1 MPGEF
6 QMDDYLIKSKSKTN
20 PDYGCNPYE
29 RPMEEH
35 ISKGVINL
43 DKPSGPSS
51 HEVDS
56 WVKRI
61 LHVNK
66 TGHGGTLDP
75 KVTGVLPIGI
85 DAATR
90 VSQLLLPA
98 GKEYVCLMTLHK
110 EMPEDQIY
118 EIFDQFTGKI
128 YQTPPIKSAVK
139 RELRVR
145 TIYYATIYEI
155 KGRDVLFRI
164 GCEAGTYIRT
174 FCHDIG
180 EALGCGAHMAELRRT
195 RAGPFNER
203 NDDLVNLHDLTD
215 AYHFWVEDGDE
226 SYLRN
231 AIKPMELA
239 ADHLPQI
246 FIKDS
251 SVEAICQGA
260 KLAAGGVSMLSKGIK
275 RRDLVAIKSLK
286 GELVA
291 SGIALASTEEI
302 MDADSGLVVDT
313 NKVFMQP
320 GVYPMAWK

>member
-1 MPGEF
+1 
-6 QMDDYLIKSKSKTN
+6 MDDYLIKSKSKTN

-29 RPMEEH
+29 RPIEEH

-85 DAATR
+85 DTATR

-98 GKEYVCLMTLHK
+98 GKEYVCLMTMHK
-110 EMPEDQIY
+110 EMPEDQVY

-128 YQTPPIKSAVK
+128 YQTPPVKSAVK

-155 KGRDVLFRI
+155 KGKDVLFRV

-174 FCHDIG
+174 LCHDIG
-180 EALGCGAHMAELRRT
+180 EALSCGAHMAELRRT

-231 AIKPMELA
+231 AIKPMEVA

-251 SVEAICQGA
+251 AVEAICQGA
-260 KLAAGGVSMLSKGIK
+260 KLAAGGISMLSKGIK
-275 RRDLVAIKSLK
+275 RGDLVAIKSLK

-302 MDADSGLVVDT
+302 MNADSGLVVNT

>member
-1 MPGEF
+1 
-6 QMDDYLIKSKSKTN
+6 MDDYLIKSKSKTN
-20 PDYGCNPYE
+20 PDYGCDPYE
-29 RPMEEH
+29 RPIEEH

-98 GKEYVCLMTLHK
+98 GKEYVCLMTMHK
-110 EMPEDQIY
+110 EMPEDQVY
-118 EIFDQFTGKI
+118 GIFDQFTGKI
-128 YQTPPIKSAVK
+128 YQTPPVKSAVK

-155 KGRDVLFRI
+155 KGKDVLFRV

-174 FCHDIG
+174 LCHDIG

-231 AIKPMELA
+231 AIKPMEVA

-251 SVEAICQGA
+251 AVEAICQGA
-260 KLAAGGVSMLSKGIK
+260 KLAAGGISMLSKGIK
-275 RRDLVAIKSLK
+275 RGDLVAIKSLK

-302 MDADSGLVVDT
+302 MNADSGLVVNT

>member
-1 MPGEF
+1 
-6 QMDDYLIKSKSKTN
+6 MDDYLIKSKSKTN
-20 PDYGCNPYE
+20 PDYGCDPYE
-29 RPMEEH
+29 RPIEEH

-85 DAATR
+85 DTATR

-98 GKEYVCLMTLHK
+98 GKEYVCLMTMHK
-110 EMPEDQIY
+110 EMPEDQVY

-128 YQTPPIKSAVK
+128 YQTPPVKSAVK

-155 KGRDVLFRI
+155 KGKDVLFRV

-231 AIKPMELA
+231 AIKPMEVA

-251 SVEAICQGA
+251 AVEAICQGA
-260 KLAAGGVSMLSKGIK
+260 KLAAGGISMLSKGIK
-275 RRDLVAIKSLK
+275 RGDLVAIKSLK

-302 MDADSGLVVDT
+302 MNADSGLVVNT

>member
-1 MPGEF
+1 
-6 QMDDYLIKSKSKTN
+6 MDDYLIKSKSKTN

-29 RPMEEH
+29 RPIEEH

-85 DAATR
+85 DTATR

-98 GKEYVCLMTLHK
+98 GKEYVCLMTMHK
-110 EMPEDQIY
+110 EMPEDQVY

-128 YQTPPIKSAVK
+128 YQTPPVKSAVK

-155 KGRDVLFRI
+155 KGKDVLFRV

-174 FCHDIG
+174 LCHDIG

-203 NDDLVNLHDLTD
+203 NDDFVNLHDLTD

-231 AIKPMELA
+231 AIKPMEVA

-251 SVEAICQGA
+251 AVEAICQGA
-260 KLAAGGVSMLSKGIK
+260 KLAAGGISMLSKGIK
-275 RRDLVAIKSLK
+275 RGDLVAIKSLK

-302 MDADSGLVVDT
+302 MNADSGLVVNT

>member
-1 MPGEF
+1 
-6 QMDDYLIKSKSKTN
+6 MDDYLIKSKSKTN
-20 PDYGCNPYE
+20 PDYGCDPYE
-29 RPMEEH
+29 RPIEEH

-85 DAATR
+85 DTATR

-98 GKEYVCLMTLHK
+98 GKEYVCLMTMHK
-110 EMPEDQIY
+110 EMPEDQVY

-128 YQTPPIKSAVK
+128 YQTPPVKSAVK

-155 KGRDVLFRI
+155 KGKDVLFRV

-174 FCHDIG
+174 LCHDIG

-231 AIKPMELA
+231 AIKPMEVA

-251 SVEAICQGA
+251 AVEAICQGA
-260 KLAAGGVSMLSKGIK
+260 KLAAGGISMLSKGIK
-275 RRDLVAIKSLK
+275 RGDLVAIKSLK

-302 MDADSGLVVDT
+302 MNVDSGLVVNT

>member
-1 MPGEF
+1 
-6 QMDDYLIKSKSKTN
+6 MDDYLIKSKSKTN

-29 RPMEEH
+29 RPIEEH

-51 HEVDS
+51 HE
-56 WVKRI
+56 VKRI

-85 DAATR
+85 DSATR

-98 GKEYVCLMTLHK
+98 GKEYVCLMTMHK

-128 YQTPPIKSAVK
+128 YQTPPVKSAVK

-155 KGRDVLFRI
+155 KGKDVLFRI

-231 AIKPMELA
+231 AIKPMEVA
-239 ADHLPQI
+239 AEHLPQI

-251 SVEAICQGA
+251 AVEAICQGA
-260 KLAAGGVSMLSKGIK
+260 KLAAGGISMLSKGIK

-286 GELVA
+286 GELIA

-302 MDADSGLVVDT
+302 MNADSGLVVDT

>member
-1 MPGEF
+1 
-6 QMDDYLIKSKSKTN
+6 MDDYLIKSKSKTN
-20 PDYGCNPYE
+20 PDYGCDPYE
-29 RPMEEH
+29 RPIEEH

-98 GKEYVCLMTLHK
+98 GKEYVCLMTMHK

-128 YQTPPIKSAVK
+128 YQTPPVKSAVK

-155 KGRDVLFRI
+155 KGKDVLFRV

-174 FCHDIG
+174 LCHDIG

-231 AIKPMELA
+231 AIKPMEVA

-251 SVEAICQGA
+251 AVEAICQGA
-260 KLAAGGVSMLSKGIK
+260 KLAAGGISMLSKGIK
-275 RRDLVAIKSLK
+275 RGDLVAIKSLK

-302 MDADSGLVVDT
+302 MNADSGLVVNT

>member
-1 MPGEF
+1 
-6 QMDDYLIKSKSKTN
+6 MDDYLIKSKSKTN
-20 PDYGCNPYE
+20 PDYGCDPYE
-29 RPMEEH
+29 RPIEEH

-85 DAATR
+85 DTATR

-98 GKEYVCLMTLHK
+98 GKEYVCLMTMHK
-110 EMPEDQIY
+110 EMPEDQVY

-128 YQTPPIKSAVK
+128 YQTPPVKSAVK

-155 KGRDVLFRI
+155 KGKDVLFRV

-174 FCHDIG
+174 LCHDIG

-231 AIKPMELA
+231 AIKPMEVA
-239 ADHLPQI
+239 AEHLPQI

-251 SVEAICQGA
+251 AVEAICQGA
-260 KLAAGGVSMLSKGIK
+260 KLAAGGISMLSKGIK

-286 GELVA
+286 GELIA

-302 MDADSGLVVDT
+302 MNADSGLVVDT

>member
-1 MPGEF
+1 
-6 QMDDYLIKSKSKTN
+6 MDDYLIKSKSKTN

-29 RPMEEH
+29 RPIEEH

-85 DAATR
+85 DSATR

-98 GKEYVCLMTLHK
+98 GKEYVCLMTMHK
-110 EMPEDQIY
+110 EMPENQIY

-128 YQTPPIKSAVK
+128 YQTPPVKSAVK

-155 KGRDVLFRI
+155 KGKDVLFRI

-231 AIKPMELA
+231 AIKPMEVA
-239 ADHLPQI
+239 AEHLPQI

-251 SVEAICQGA
+251 AVEAICQGA
-260 KLAAGGVSMLSKGIK
+260 KLAAGGISMLSKGIK

-286 GELVA
+286 GELIA

-302 MDADSGLVVDT
+302 MNADSGLVVDT

>member
-1 MPGEF
+1 
-6 QMDDYLIKSKSKTN
+6 MDDYLIKSKSKTN

-29 RPMEEH
+29 RPIEEH

-98 GKEYVCLMTLHK
+98 GKEYVCLMTMHK

-128 YQTPPIKSAVK
+128 YQTPPVKSAVK

-155 KGRDVLFRI
+155 KGKDVLFRV

-174 FCHDIG
+174 LCHDIG

-203 NDDLVNLHDLTD
+203 NGDLVNLHDLTD

-231 AIKPMELA
+231 AIKPMEVA

-251 SVEAICQGA
+251 AVEAICQGA
-260 KLAAGGVSMLSKGIK
+260 KLAAGGISMLSKGIK
-275 RRDLVAIKSLK
+275 RGDLVAIKSLK

>member
-1 MPGEF
+1 
-6 QMDDYLIKSKSKTN
+6 MDDYLIKSKSKTN
-20 PDYGCNPYE
+20 PDYGCDPYE
-29 RPMEEH
+29 RPIEEH

-85 DAATR
+85 DTATR

-98 GKEYVCLMTLHK
+98 GKEYVCLMTMHK

-128 YQTPPIKSAVK
+128 YQTPPVKSAVK

-155 KGRDVLFRI
+155 KGKDVLFRV

-174 FCHDIG
+174 LCHDIG

-203 NDDLVNLHDLTD
+203 NGDLVNLHDLTD

-231 AIKPMELA
+231 AIKPMEVA

-251 SVEAICQGA
+251 AVEAICQGA
-260 KLAAGGVSMLSKGIK
+260 KLAAGGISMLSKGIK
-275 RRDLVAIKSLK
+275 RGDLVAIKSLK

-302 MDADSGLVVDT
+302 MNADSGLVVNT

>member
-1 MPGEF
+1 
-6 QMDDYLIKSKSKTN
+6 MDDYLIKSKSKTN

-29 RPMEEH
+29 RPIEEH

-85 DAATR
+85 DTATR

-98 GKEYVCLMTLHK
+98 GKEYVCLMTMHK
-110 EMPEDQIY
+110 EMPEDQVY

-128 YQTPPIKSAVK
+128 YQTPPVKSAVK

-155 KGRDVLFRI
+155 KGKDVLFRI

-203 NDDLVNLHDLTD
+203 NDDLINLHDLTD

-231 AIKPMELA
+231 AIKPMEVA

-251 SVEAICQGA
+251 AVEAICQGA
-260 KLAAGGVSMLSKGIK
+260 KLAAGGISMLSKGIK
-275 RRDLVAIKSLK
+275 RGDLVAIKSLK

-302 MDADSGLVVDT
+302 MNADSGLVVNT

>member
-1 MPGEF
+1 
-6 QMDDYLIKSKSKTN
+6 MDDYLIKSKSKTN
-20 PDYGCNPYE
+20 PDYGCDPYE
-29 RPMEEH
+29 RPIEEH

-85 DAATR
+85 DTATR

-98 GKEYVCLMTLHK
+98 GKEYVCLMTMHK
-110 EMPEDQIY
+110 EMPEDQVY

-128 YQTPPIKSAVK
+128 YQTPPVKSAVK

-155 KGRDVLFRI
+155 KGKDVLFRV

-174 FCHDIG
+174 LCHDIG
-180 EALGCGAHMAELRRT
+180 EVLGCGAHMAELRRT

-231 AIKPMELA
+231 AIKPMEVA

-251 SVEAICQGA
+251 AVEAICQGA
-260 KLAAGGVSMLSKGIK
+260 KLAAGGISMLSKGIK
-275 RRDLVAIKSLK
+275 RGDLVAIKSLK

-302 MDADSGLVVDT
+302 MNADSGLVVNT

>member
-1 MPGEF
+1 
-6 QMDDYLIKSKSKTN
+6 MDDYLIKSKSKTN

-29 RPMEEH
+29 RPIEEH

-85 DAATR
+85 DTATR

-98 GKEYVCLMTLHK
+98 GKEYVCLMTMHK
-110 EMPEDQIY
+110 EMPEDQVY

-128 YQTPPIKSAVK
+128 YQTPPVKSAVK

-155 KGRDVLFRI
+155 KGKDVLFRV

-174 FCHDIG
+174 LCHDIG

-195 RAGPFNER
+195 RSGPFNER

-231 AIKPMELA
+231 AIKPMEVA

-251 SVEAICQGA
+251 AVEAICQGA
-260 KLAAGGVSMLSKGIK
+260 KLAAGGISMLSKGIK
-275 RRDLVAIKSLK
+275 RGDLVAIKSLK

-291 SGIALASTEEI
+291 SGIALTSTEEI
-302 MDADSGLVVDT
+302 MNADSGLVVNT

>member
-1 MPGEF
+1 
-6 QMDDYLIKSKSKTN
+6 MDDYLIKSKSKTN

-29 RPMEEH
+29 RPIEEH

-85 DAATR
+85 DSATR

-98 GKEYVCLMTLHK
+98 GKEYVCLMTMHK

-128 YQTPPIKSAVK
+128 YQTPPVKSAVK

-155 KGRDVLFRI
+155 KGKDVLFRI

-231 AIKPMELA
+231 AIKPMEVA
-239 ADHLPQI
+239 AEHLPQI

-251 SVEAICQGA
+251 AVEAICQGA
-260 KLAAGGVSMLSKGIK
+260 KLAAGGISMLSKGIK
-275 RRDLVAIKSLK
+275 RGDLVAIKSLK

-302 MDADSGLVVDT
+302 MNADSGLVVNT

>member
-1 MPGEF
+1 
-6 QMDDYLIKSKSKTN
+6 MDDYLIKSKSKTN

-29 RPMEEH
+29 RPIEEH

-85 DAATR
+85 DTATR

-98 GKEYVCLMTLHK
+98 GKEYVCLMTMHK
-110 EMPEDQIY
+110 EMPEDQVY

-128 YQTPPIKSAVK
+128 YQTPPVKSAVK

-155 KGRDVLFRI
+155 KGKDVLFRI

-174 FCHDIG
+174 LCHDIG

-231 AIKPMELA
+231 AIKPMEVA

-251 SVEAICQGA
+251 AVEAICQGA
-260 KLAAGGVSMLSKGIK
+260 KLAAGGISMLSKGIK
-275 RRDLVAIKSLK
+275 RGDLVAIKSLK

-302 MDADSGLVVDT
+302 MNADSGLVVNT

>member
-1 MPGEF
+1 M
-6 QMDDYLIKSKSKTN
+6 
-20 PDYGCNPYE
+20 
-29 RPMEEH
+29 
-35 ISKGVINL
+35 
-43 DKPSGPSS
+43 
-51 HEVDS
+51 
-56 WVKRI
+56 
-61 LHVNK
+61 NK

-85 DAATR
+85 DSATR

-98 GKEYVCLMTLHK
+98 GKEYVCLMTMHK

-128 YQTPPIKSAVK
+128 YQTPPVKSAVK

-155 KGRDVLFRI
+155 KGKDVLFRI

-231 AIKPMELA
+231 AIKPMEVA
-239 ADHLPQI
+239 AEHLPQI

-251 SVEAICQGA
+251 AVEAICQGA
-260 KLAAGGVSMLSKGIK
+260 KLAAGGISMLSKGIK

-286 GELVA
+286 GELIA

-302 MDADSGLVVDT
+302 MNADSGLVVDT

>member
-1 MPGEF
+1 
-6 QMDDYLIKSKSKTN
+6 MDDYLIKSKSKTN
-20 PDYGCNPYE
+20 PDYGCDPYE
-29 RPMEEH
+29 RPIEEH

-85 DAATR
+85 DTATR

-98 GKEYVCLMTLHK
+98 GKEYVCLMTMHK
-110 EMPEDQIY
+110 EMPEDQVY

-128 YQTPPIKSAVK
+128 YQTPPVKSAVK

-155 KGRDVLFRI
+155 KGKDVLFRI

-231 AIKPMELA
+231 AIKPMEVA
-239 ADHLPQI
+239 AEHLPQI

-251 SVEAICQGA
+251 AVEAICQGA
-260 KLAAGGVSMLSKGIK
+260 KLAAGGISMLSKGIK

-286 GELVA
+286 GELIA

-302 MDADSGLVVDT
+302 MNADSGLVVDT

>member
-1 MPGEF
+1 
-6 QMDDYLIKSKSKTN
+6 MDAYLIKSKSKTN

-29 RPMEEH
+29 RPIEEH

-85 DAATR
+85 DSATR

-98 GKEYVCLMTLHK
+98 GKEYVCLMTMHK

-128 YQTPPIKSAVK
+128 YQTPPVKSAVK

-155 KGRDVLFRI
+155 KGKDVLFRI

-231 AIKPMELA
+231 AIKPMEVA
-239 ADHLPQI
+239 AEHLPQI

-251 SVEAICQGA
+251 AVEAICQGA
-260 KLAAGGVSMLSKGIK
+260 KLAAGGISMLSKGIK

-286 GELVA
+286 GELIA

-302 MDADSGLVVDT
+302 MNADSGLVVDT

>member
-1 MPGEF
+1 
-6 QMDDYLIKSKSKTN
+6 MDDYLIKSKSKTN

-29 RPMEEH
+29 RPIEEH

-85 DAATR
+85 DSATR

-98 GKEYVCLMTLHK
+98 GKEYVCLMTMHK

-128 YQTPPIKSAVK
+128 YQTPPVKSAVK

-155 KGRDVLFRI
+155 KGKDVLFRI

-231 AIKPMELA
+231 AIKPMEVA
-239 ADHLPQI
+239 AEHLPQI

-251 SVEAICQGA
+251 AVEAICQGA
-260 KLAAGGVSMLSKGIK
+260 KLAAGGISMLSKGIK
-275 RRDLVAIKSLK
+275 RKDLVAIKSLK

-302 MDADSGLVVDT
+302 MNADSGLVVDT

>member
-1 MPGEF
+1 
-6 QMDDYLIKSKSKTN
+6 
-20 PDYGCNPYE
+20 
-29 RPMEEH
+29 
-35 ISKGVINL
+35 
-43 DKPSGPSS
+43 
-51 HEVDS
+51 
-56 WVKRI
+56 
-61 LHVNK
+61 
-66 TGHGGTLDP
+66 
-75 KVTGVLPIGI
+75 
-85 DAATR
+85 
-90 VSQLLLPA
+90 
-98 GKEYVCLMTLHK
+98 
-110 EMPEDQIY
+110 MPEDQIY

-128 YQTPPIKSAVK
+128 YQTPPVKSAVK

-155 KGRDVLFRI
+155 KGKDVLFRV

-174 FCHDIG
+174 LCHDIG

-203 NDDLVNLHDLTD
+203 NGDLVNLHDLTD

-231 AIKPMELA
+231 AIKPMEVA

-251 SVEAICQGA
+251 AVEAICQGA
-260 KLAAGGVSMLSKGIK
+260 KLAAGGISMLSKGIK

>member
-1 MPGEF
+1 
-6 QMDDYLIKSKSKTN
+6 MDDYLIKSKSKTN

-29 RPMEEH
+29 RPIEEH

-98 GKEYVCLMTLHK
+98 GKEYVCLMTMHK

-128 YQTPPIKSAVK
+128 YQTPPVKSAVK

-155 KGRDVLFRI
+155 KGKDVLFRV

-174 FCHDIG
+174 LCHDIG

-203 NDDLVNLHDLTD
+203 NGDLVNLHDLTD

-231 AIKPMELA
+231 AIKPMEVA

-251 SVEAICQGA
+251 AVEAICQGA
-260 KLAAGGVSMLSKGIK
+260 KLAAGGISMLSKGIK
-275 RRDLVAIKSLK
+275 RGDLVAIKSLK
-286 GELVA
+286 GELIA

-302 MDADSGLVVDT
+302 MNADSGLVVDT

>member
-1 MPGEF
+1 
-6 QMDDYLIKSKSKTN
+6 MDDYLIKSKSKTN
-20 PDYGCNPYE
+20 PDYGCDPYE
-29 RPMEEH
+29 RPIEEH

-85 DAATR
+85 DSATR

-98 GKEYVCLMTLHK
+98 GKEYVCLMTMHK
-110 EMPEDQIY
+110 EMPEDQVY

-128 YQTPPIKSAVK
+128 YQTPPVKSAVK

-155 KGRDVLFRI
+155 KGKDVLFRV

-174 FCHDIG
+174 LCHDIG

-231 AIKPMELA
+231 AIKPMEVA

-251 SVEAICQGA
+251 AVEAICQGA
-260 KLAAGGVSMLSKGIK
+260 KLAAGGISMLSKGIK
-275 RRDLVAIKSLK
+275 RGDLVAIKSLK

-302 MDADSGLVVDT
+302 MNADSGLVVNT

>member
-1 MPGEF
+1 
-6 QMDDYLIKSKSKTN
+6 MDDYLIKSKSKTN
-20 PDYGCNPYE
+20 PDYGCDPYE
-29 RPMEEH
+29 RPIEEH

-85 DAATR
+85 DTATR

-98 GKEYVCLMTLHK
+98 GKEYVCLMTMHK
-110 EMPEDQIY
+110 EMPEDQVY

-128 YQTPPIKSAVK
+128 YQTPPVKSAVK

-155 KGRDVLFRI
+155 KGKDVLFRV

-174 FCHDIG
+174 LCHDIG

-203 NDDLVNLHDLTD
+203 N

-231 AIKPMELA
+231 AIKPMEVA

-251 SVEAICQGA
+251 AVEAICQGA
-260 KLAAGGVSMLSKGIK
+260 KLAAGGISMLSKGIK
-275 RRDLVAIKSLK
+275 RGDLVAIKSLK

-302 MDADSGLVVDT
+302 MNADSGLVVNT

>member
-1 MPGEF
+1 
-6 QMDDYLIKSKSKTN
+6 MDDYLIKSKSKTN

-29 RPMEEH
+29 RPIEEH

-85 DAATR
+85 DTATR

-98 GKEYVCLMTLHK
+98 GKEYVCLMTMHK
-110 EMPEDQIY
+110 EMPEDQVY

-128 YQTPPIKSAVK
+128 YQTPPVKSAVK

-155 KGRDVLFRI
+155 KGKDVLFRV

-174 FCHDIG
+174 LCHDIG

-231 AIKPMELA
+231 AIKPMEVA

-251 SVEAICQGA
+251 AVEAICQGA
-260 KLAAGGVSMLSKGIK
+260 KLAAGGISMLSKGIK
-275 RRDLVAIKSLK
+275 RGDLVAIKSLK

-291 SGIALASTEEI
+291 SGIALTSTEEI
-302 MDADSGLVVDT
+302 MNADSGLVVNT